1 MDKSRLRVRYDNEAD
16 ILYVLIGEGTVKDT
30 VEVVDDVYVEY
41 AEDNSIA
48 GIEIWR
54 ASQNIIDPIAVSV
67 AKKIRK
73 ISPQA

>member
-1 MDKSRLRVRYDNEAD
+1 MDKSRLRVRYDSEAD
-16 ILYVLIGEGTVKDT
+16 ILYVLIKEGTVKDT

-73 ISPQA
+73 ISR

>member
-1 MDKSRLRVRYDNEAD
+1 MGEGRLRARYDSGAD
-16 ILYVLIGEGTVKDT
+16 ILYILIREGTVKDT

-41 AEDNSIA
+41 TDDNSIA

-73 ISPQA
+73 ISR

>member
-1 MDKSRLRVRYDNEAD
+1 MDKARLKVRYDSEAD
-16 ILYVLIGEGTVKDT
+16 ILYILLKEGAVKDT
-30 VEVVDDVYVEY
+30 VEVADDVYVEY
-41 AEDNSIA
+41 ADDNSIS

-73 ISPQA
+73 IYR